1 MARTGRQ
8 GRARRPTMAPGQSS
22 LARDTRK
29 LVCGG
34 APGGAAPYVIGRV
47 RPEAVTLGNQEWPW
61 AHGWP
66 DRKGCPK
73 GGLAPPPWRL
83 PALHSPLGKTGKGKR
98 PTRGRQEYG

>member
-1 MARTGRQ
+1 MARPETR
-8 GRARRPTMAPGQSS
+8 GRARRPTMAPEQSS
-22 LARDTRK
+22 LRKLRK

-66 DRKGCPK
+66 DRKGCPR
-73 GGLAPPPWRL
+73 A
-83 PALHSPLGKTGKGKR
+83 A
-98 PTRGRQEYG
+98 